1 MQSIHR
7 KLYCSQR
14 RCRIVCR
21 GEVAEWLM
29 APVLKTGVPE
39 RVPGVRIPPS
49 PPVIKFPCHFLISL
63 CFLLFALLFSPV
75 RYRSAKVL
83 IGEARLGQIGRVLQF
98 SSCNGLEEIDGLRFV
113 WVRRWIASLM
123 KHDISVGR
131 GELVL
136 VVSDDQIGLSISVE
150 I

>member
-49 PPVIKFPCHFLISL
+49 PPVIKFPCHLLISL

-75 RYRSAKVL
+75 RYRSAKGL
-83 IGEARLGQIGRVLQF
+83 IGEA
-98 SSCNGLEEIDGLRFV
+98 E
-113 WVRRWIASLM
+113 
-123 KHDISVGR
+123 R
-131 GELVL
+131 GEQNRNAVYPLQK
-136 VVSDDQIGLSISVE
+136 SRRKMGLCQ
-150 I
+150 

>member
-1 MQSIHR
+1 
-7 KLYCSQR
+7 
-14 RCRIVCR
+14 
-21 GEVAEWLM
+21 
-29 APVLKTGVPE
+29 
-39 RVPGVRIPPS
+39 
-49 PPVIKFPCHFLISL
+49 KFPCHFLISL

-83 IGEARLGQIGRVLQF
+83 TGEARPGPTAPGLPF
-98 SSCNGLEEIDGLRFV
+98 SSCNRLEEIDGLRFV

-136 VVSDDQIGLSISVE
+136 VVSDDQIGLPVSVE